1 MEMLFDQL
9 GIHGWDGIEP
19 VVLSALASDLSVLFV
34 GDIGGN
40 KTEGAERIAR
50 ALLGRDINFRAYEVP
65 TLNFDDLIGFIN
77 PKTLA
82 KGALQFVPTPLSIW
96 NADAV
101 LLDEINRANPFI
113 QSKLHEL
120 VRKRTLLGMP
130 TNLKMVFSAV
140 NPPETYNTGYL
151 DMALASRFVCLQ
163 VPNIAGM
170 ENTAVDDILSGNG
183 TGRGGYDLRGMLA
196 RASAFRPGG
205 IEQMRIITLCK
216 KIMRDLS
223 SSSVVFN
230 ARQLKFMVSLV
241 TSGLALRWA
250 SGLDVF
256 TEPDG
261 VASYIGAVIPEI
273 NGVVRTRVDA
283 SVVRGTIR
291 TIVTGFQLADPMT
304 MARNLPELL
313 EIEPTDVLAWAGAVD
328 RSLDSERQPEILRDV
343 LRRLP
348 ILQQKGVL
356 EHDLSR
362 TLMEKAVS
370 RFATLTLIEEAT
382 PVLEIPGRIQDIIQ
396 SLKGIAP

>member
-1 MEMLFDQL
+1 MNMLFDQM
-9 GIHGWDGIEP
+9 GIHGWQAIEP
-19 VVLSALASDLSVLFV
+19 VVLAALASDLSVLFV

-50 ALLGRDINFRAYEVP
+50 ALLGQDIEFRAYEVP
-65 TLNFDDLIGFIN
+65 TLNFDDLVGFVN

-140 NPPETYNTGYL
+140 NPPETYNTGYMDL
-151 DMALASRFVCLQ
+151 ALASRFVCVQ
-163 VPNIAGM
+163 VPNVSAMDEIQI
-170 ENTAVDDILSGNG
+170 EHILSGNG
-183 TGRGGYDLRGMLA
+183 IGRGGHDLRGMLA
-196 RASAFRPGG
+196 RASAFEPSG
-205 IEQMRIITLCK
+205 IEAMRITSLCK
-216 KIMRDLS
+216 KIMSDLGNS
-223 SSSVVFN
+223 GIVFN
-230 ARQLKFMVSLV
+230 ARQLKMMVSLV
-241 TSGLALRWA
+241 TSGLALQWA

-256 TEPDG
+256 TNPDSI
-261 VASYIGAVIPEI
+261 ASYIGAVIPEI
-273 NGVVRTRVDA
+273 NGIARTRVDA

-304 MARNLPELL
+304 MARNLPELI
-313 EIEPTDVLAWAGAVD
+313 EIEPSDVLAWAGAVD
-328 RSLDSERQPEILRDV
+328 RSIESERQPQLLRDV

-348 ILQQKGVL
+348 ILQGKGVI

-362 TLMEKAVS
+362 TLMEKAAA
-370 RFATLTLIEEAT
+370 RFATLTLIEEGT
-382 PVLEIPGRIQDIIQ
+382 PVLEIPGRIHNIIEN
-396 SLKGIAP
+396 LKGEVS

>member
-1 MEMLFDQL
+1 MLFDQM
-9 GIHGWDGIEP
+9 GIHGWDSIEP
-19 VVLSALASDLSVLFV
+19 VILSALASDLSVLFV

-50 ALLGRDINFRAYEVP
+50 SLLGRDINFSAYEVP
-65 TLNFDDLIGFIN
+65 TLNFDDLIGFVN

-82 KGALQFVPTPLSIW
+82 KGTLQFVPTPLSIW

-130 TNLKMVFSAV
+130 TNLKIVFSAV
-140 NPPETYNTGYL
+140 NPPETYNTGYMDL
-151 DMALASRFVCLQ
+151 ALASRFVCVP
-163 VPNIAGM
+163 VPNVSTMGD
-170 ENTAVDDILSGNG
+170 TQVDDILSGNG
-183 TGRGGYDLRGMLA
+183 HGRGGHDLRGMLA

-205 IEQMRIITLCK
+205 IEQMRVVTLCK

-223 SSSVVFN
+223 NSGIVFN
-230 ARQLKFMVSLV
+230 ARQLKMMVSLV

-273 NGVVRTRVDA
+273 NGVVRTRVDT

-291 TIVTGFQLADPMT
+291 TIVAGFQLADPMT
-304 MARNLPELL
+304 MARNLQELI

-328 RSLDSERQPEILRDV
+328 RSLDTERQPEILRDV
-343 LRRLP
+343 LKRLP
-348 ILQQKGVL
+348 ILQRKGVL

-362 TLMEKAVS
+362 SLMEKAAT
-370 RFATLTLIEEAT
+370 RFASLTLIEEGT
-382 PVLEIPGRIQDIIQ
+382 PVLEIPGRIRTIIQ
-396 SLKGIAP
+396 SLKGIVP